1 MCIYSKN
8 HDHHRYSGIPH
19 SSRSFEQSRAGCSF
33 VSKSIAMENHA
44 HLLLVEDEV
53 KVAAFIKKGLEKQ
66 GFTVDVATDGRE
78 GKQFFDERTYHLLIL
93 DVNLPYMDGVELASY
108 VRTKN
113 TQVPILMLTALDT
126 TADKLAGFDAGV
138 DDYLVKPFDFM
149 ELIARLKALLKR
161 SVKSEEPTNILRVA
175 DLELDLDQKIA
186 RRGGQNIELTAK
198 EFSLLEYLMR
208 NRGRVVSK
216 VDIAEQ
222 VWDIDFD
229 TGTNFIEVYINYL
242 RKKIERENSPKL
254 IHTVVGMGYTLK
266 EK

>member
-1 MCIYSKN
+1 
-8 HDHHRYSGIPH
+8 
-19 SSRSFEQSRAGCSF
+19 
-33 VSKSIAMENHA
+33 MESHA

-66 GFTVDVATDGRE
+66 GFTVDVAADGRE
-78 GKQFFDERTYHLLIL
+78 GKQFFDERTYNLLIL

-108 VRTKN
+108 IRTKN

-161 SVKSEEPTNILRVA
+161 SIKSAEPTNILRVA
-175 DLELDLDQKIA
+175 DLELDLDQKLA
-186 RRGGQNIELTAK
+186 RRGSQNIELTAK

-216 VDIAEQ
+216 VDIAEK

-242 RKKIERENSPKL
+242 RKKIERETSPKL

>member
-1 MCIYSKN
+1 MT
-8 HDHHRYSGIPH
+8 IPH
-19 SSRSFEQSRAGCSF
+19 
-33 VSKSIAMENHA
+33 I
-44 HLLLVEDEV
+44 LLVEDEV

-66 GFTVDVATDGRE
+66 GFTVEIAADGRE
-78 GKQFFDERTYHLLIL
+78 GKQFFEEKTYDLAIL
-93 DVNLPYMDGVELASY
+93 DVNLPYIDGVELAAYIRS
-108 VRTKN
+108 KN
-113 TQVPILMLTALDT
+113 TQIPILMLTALGT
-126 TADKLAGFDAGV
+126 TADKLNGFDAGV

-161 SVKSEEPTNILRVA
+161 AAKATEPANILRVA

-186 RRGGQNIELTAK
+186 RRNGQNIELTAK
-198 EFSLLEYLMR
+198 EYALLEYLMR
-208 NRGRVVSK
+208 NRNRVVSK

-222 VWDIDFD
+222 VWDIAFD

-242 RKKIERENSPKL
+242 RKKIDKDAPTKL